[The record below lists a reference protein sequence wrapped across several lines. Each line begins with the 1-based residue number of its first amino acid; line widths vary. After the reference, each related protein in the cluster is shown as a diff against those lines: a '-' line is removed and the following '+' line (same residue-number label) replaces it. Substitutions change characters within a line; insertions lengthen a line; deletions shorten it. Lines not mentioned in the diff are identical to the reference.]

1 MGDDRLSSL
10 AMLSI
15 ERELSS
21 KLDLNDV
28 RVCPKQKWQLHI
40 SVCGSIMINM
50 NSCATLGNNCT
61 CHA

>member
-21 KLDLNDV
+21 KLDLDDV
-28 RVCPKQKWQLHI
+28 IDEFAHAQKRIL
-40 SVCGSIMINM
+40 
-50 NSCATLGNNCT
+50 L
-61 CHA
+61 